1 MNQSIILHH
10 LQFWEEFSEEISGS
24 SGISRELTEEYADD
38 FIDSLEEH
46 LKKDFSWSK
55 SDIGTDQ
62 RNPLVLCVQKI

>member
-46 LKKDFSWSK
+46 LKDFSWSK
-55 SDIGTDQ
+55 CGIGTDQ
-62 RNPLVLCVQKI
+62 QNPLVMCVQKI

>member
-46 LKKDFSWSK
+46 LKDFSWSK
-55 SDIGTDQ
+55 CGISTDQ

>member
-46 LKKDFSWSK
+46 LKDFSWSK
-55 SDIGTDQ
+55 SGIGTDQ
-62 RNPLVLCVQKI
+62 QNPLVLCVQKI